1 MMLDLQSRLAQL
13 VRAAAREAF
22 DVGLPTIA
30 FQYPPKIALG
40 DLALTAPFDLAK
52 TLKRKPR
59 DIAER
64 LATALS
70 STPGVRRAE
79 VGGGG
84 CVNLFPDPGAL
95 AAGGQA
101 PLPDAPPAPA
111 PPGTG
116 IVGPTAIHPHQRAH
130 TRHLQHA

>member
-70 STPGVRRAE
+70 STPGVRRGGVA
-79 VGGGG
+79 GGGF
-84 CVNLFPDPGAL
+84 VNPFLHPGAF
-95 AAGGQA
+95 AAGVQG
-101 PLPDAPPAPA
+101 PPRR
-111 PPGTG
+111 PPPPPPRPRALLRGHPSTH
-116 IVGPTAIHPHQRAH
+116 PTQP
-130 TRHLQHA
+130 